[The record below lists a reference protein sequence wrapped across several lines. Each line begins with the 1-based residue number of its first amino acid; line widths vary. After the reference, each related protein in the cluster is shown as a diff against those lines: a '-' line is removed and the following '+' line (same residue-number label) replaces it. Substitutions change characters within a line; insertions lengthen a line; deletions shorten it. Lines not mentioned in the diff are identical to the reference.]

1 MVYVMSDLHGFC
13 EKYFNFFDAVNLF
26 STKLHH
32 AHNLI
37 QMGRYLL
44 QESFFR

>member
-26 STKLHH
+26 ST
-32 AHNLI
+32 N
-37 QMGRYLL
+37 Y
-44 QESFFR
+44 